1 MKKFRRKKLAFAL
14 ACASIL
20 GGKAQAMDENKP
32 KSPQS
37 LVAVGGGD
45 FS

>member
-20 GGKAQAMDENKP
+20 GGKTQAMNMNKP
-32 KSPQS
+32 QS
-37 LVAVGGGD
+37 QQTLAAVRGGD
-45 FS
+45 Y